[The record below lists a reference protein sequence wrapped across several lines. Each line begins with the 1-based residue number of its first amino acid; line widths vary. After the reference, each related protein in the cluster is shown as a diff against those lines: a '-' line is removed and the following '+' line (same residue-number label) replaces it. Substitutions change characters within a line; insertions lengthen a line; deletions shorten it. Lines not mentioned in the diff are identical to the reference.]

1 MTVVTPPALVLS
13 VVIDVSTPD
22 PVRVVP
28 LGRFEHVADESVKLT
43 GNVSI
48 NGLAPAGSAVTIAMT
63 KTAGAK
69 ATRLI
74 EEPPPSPQFA
84 NRLIDIDPPPTKPL
98 RVVVECFGQR

>member
-1 MTVVTPPALVLS
+1 MTVVTPLALVLS
-13 VVIDVSTPD
+13 IVIDFSTPD
-22 PVRVVP
+22 PLIVVP

-48 NGLAPAGSAVTIAMT
+48 NGLAPAGRAVTIAMT

-84 NRLIDIDPPPTKPL
+84 NSRFMASPPFHLHRLPTLLPW
-98 RVVVECFGQR
+98 

>member
-1 MTVVTPPALVLS
+1 MTVVTPLPFVRS
-13 VVIDVSTPD
+13 VVIDFAIPD

-84 NRLIDIDPPPTKPL
+84 NSRFMASPPFHLHRLPTLLPW
-98 RVVVECFGQR
+98 